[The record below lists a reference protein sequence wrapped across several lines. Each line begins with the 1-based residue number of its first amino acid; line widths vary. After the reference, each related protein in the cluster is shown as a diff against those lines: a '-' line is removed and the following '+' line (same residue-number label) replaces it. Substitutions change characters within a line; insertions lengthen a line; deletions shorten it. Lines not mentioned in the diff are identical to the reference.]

1 MLKSSVVQGA
11 QWVRD
16 SVQLVKDRPHQWL
29 LIALGYLLVFL
40 VLPASNMPSLLK
52 VIIVVL
58 GPTILALI
66 MVLFREQEAGRDTE
80 LADIAEQLQPRF
92 KQLLTLG
99 GLCVAYSLVIGLLTM
114 KDSETVAELMQGSNQ
129 IAPEEMLGTVLP
141 IVIKMLLLL
150 TPLLMATWF
159 APMLVALHQFPVIKA
174 IKSSIAGCLT
184 SAIPLTFAWLLLT
197 LLAGGV
203 MMLVGALVALLSLLL
218 APLAKVFA
226 ALFLVFSFLA
236 VTAMMLALQY
246 LSYRDVFARKIR
258 SDGQ

>member
-1 MLKSSVVQGA
+1 MLKSSALQGA
-11 QWVRD
+11 HWVRD
-16 SVQLVKDRPHQWL
+16 SVHLVAGRPHQWL

-40 VLPASNMPSLLK
+40 VLPASDMPSLLK

-92 KQLLTLG
+92 KQLLVLG

-114 KDSETVAELMQGSNQ
+114 KDSETLAELMKGSNQ
-129 IAPEEMLGTVLP
+129 TAPEEMLGTVLP

-184 SAIPLTFAWLLLT
+184 SAIPLAFAWLLLT

-246 LSYRDVFARKIR
+246 LSYRDVFARKFR
-258 SDGQ
+258 PDA